1 MYSEEIKKYLKLKKY
16 ILTLDEYL
24 KLIENPQVRRVIYN
38 ENDYFTVLTDD
49 GYNFSFKIIENKS

>member
-38 ENDYFTVLTDD
+38 ENNYFTVLTDD